1 MHKYTIPISIYLLLS
16 PVTLYAASCSSIAS
30 LEWILGN
37 WSVDNGKN
45 ISTEL
50 WKEVSQTTFE
60 GHGEVRSKLTK
71 KLQSSES
78 LRLVQMQGEIFYLAK
93 VSHNELPVA
102 FRLKDC
108 SHNKAI
114 FENPDHDFP
123 RLLEYQL
130 ETENSLT
137 VKVSDGKEKG
147 FKVNYVRDISRR
159 SDKPET

>member
-1 MHKYTIPISIYLLLS
+1 MSKYIFSISVYLILS
-16 PVTLYAASCSSIAS
+16 PLNLYAASCSSIAS

-37 WSVDNGKN
+37 WSVDDGKN

-50 WKEVSQTTFE
+50 WKEVSPSTFE

-71 KLQSSES
+71 ELKSSES
-78 LRLVQMQGEIFYLAK
+78 LRLVEMEGEIFYLAK
-93 VSHNELPVA
+93 VSHNDLPVA

-123 RLLEYQL
+123 QLLEYKL
-130 ETENSLT
+130 DTENRLT
-137 VKVSDGKEKG
+137 VLVSDGKEKG
-147 FKVNYVRDISRR
+147 FKVNYVRDINY
-159 SDKPET
+159 